1 MLLHIPNVLTPEEA
15 AEFRRRLDAADW
27 TDGRETVGAQGA
39 KVKRNEQLPDDSPLK
54 AELSAAVLAALKRSP
69 LFFAAALPR
78 KILPP
83 RFNRYAGGG
92 EYGFHVDGAVMQLA
106 EGDHLRSDLSCTLF
120 LNDPGDYEGGRLIVS
135 DTFGEHDIA
144 LPAGDAIL
152 YPSSSLHRVEPVT
165 RGTRFASF
173 FWIQSLVRD
182 DGQRQMLFEM
192 DTAIQKLTLDGAD
205 DNAVLQLTCVY
216 HNLLRRWS
224 ET

>member
-1 MLLHIPNVLTPEEA
+1 MLLHIPKVLTPNEV

-39 KVKRNEQLPDDSPLK
+39 KVKRNEQLPDNSPLK
-54 AELSAAVLAALKRSP
+54 AELSAAVLAALKRNP
-69 LFFAAALPR
+69 TFFAATLPR

-83 RFNRYAGGG
+83 RFNRYTGGG
-92 EYGFHVDGAVMQLA
+92 EYGFHVDGAVMHMTNG
-106 EGDHLRSDLSCTLF
+106 EHLRSDLSCTLF
-120 LNDPGDYEGGRLIVS
+120 LNDPGDYDGGRLVIS
-135 DTFGEHDIA
+135 GSPGGGGIA
-144 LPAGDAIL
+144 LPAGDAIV
-152 YPSSSLHRVEPVT
+152 YPANSLHRVEPVT
-165 RGTRFASF
+165 RGARLASF

-182 DGQRQMLFEM
+182 NDQRRMLFEM

-205 DNAVLQLTCVY
+205 DDAVLQLTCVY

>member
-27 TDGRETVGAQGA
+27 TDGRGTVGAQGA

-69 LFFAAALPR
+69 IFFAAALPR

-106 EGDHLRSDLSCTLF
+106 EGEQLRSDLSCTLF

-165 RGTRFASF
+165 RGARLASF